1 MAIPPSPVHPGR
13 PFIWAGRGCRRGG
26 DPSGAAEIDKV
37 AKAVLG
43 EADLAEFDLA
53 IFDLGVFDLGMV
65 DLGEI
70 CTGQWVAIRPSP
82 SGSRRAK
89 PVCCRA
95 AQGGQLPGSG
105 TERQLN
111 QPLRVATSTFL
122 ATLDSPIAN
131 FSGTTTRL
139 GSLSIAVN
147 SRSLVP

>member
-1 MAIPPSPVHPGR
+1 MGGNPPLPQRQPSREACVLQSTTGR
-13 PFIWAGRGCRRGG
+13 P
-26 DPSGAAEIDKV
+26 AARE
-37 AKAVLG
+37 
-43 EADLAEFDLA
+43 
-53 IFDLGVFDLGMV
+53 
-65 DLGEI
+65 
-70 CTGQWVAIRPSP
+70 R
-82 SGSRRAK
+82 
-89 PVCCRA
+89 
-95 AQGGQLPGSG
+95 

>member
-65 DLGEI
+65 DLGVFDLGMVDLGEI

-95 AQGGQLPGSG
+95 PQGGQLPGSG
-105 TERQLN
+105 
-111 QPLRVATSTFL
+111 P
-122 ATLDSPIAN
+122 
-131 FSGTTTRL
+131 SG
-139 GSLSIAVN
+139 S
-147 SRSLVP
+147 